1 MLTIAP
7 AFRGEAHD
15 WRMSAHFR
23 CVDRE
28 QLLLMPPSLADWLP
42 EGHLV
47 WFVLDAV
54 DEFDLGEFEG
64 AYRQDG
70 RGGAAYPPSMML
82 AVLVY
87 AYAIGERSSRRI
99 ERRCVEDVGFRVLA
113 ANQVPD
119 HATIA
124 RFRAAHVEALAGL
137 FGQVLVLC
145 DRAGLIKAGLLA
157 VDGTKMQANAARTQN
172 RTAEQLA
179 AEILAEAAEID
190 AAEDARFGEA
200 SGNEVPAEMRGP
212 DRKAKL
218 RRLKAELDAEAEQG
232 SFEHHANERAASE
245 QASGRKLI
253 GRQPSAASWERR
265 HHGRRHVNVTDPES
279 RLQKV
284 PGGFVQGY
292 NAQTV
297 ATTDQFIV
305 AAEVTNQVNDHPQF
319 QPMLAQAK
327 TNLRRSGRGRHR
339 VRIVVADA
347 GYFSDNNANTPGVE
361 CLIAPGSQHRL
372 KRIAEQHTER
382 AAVLE
387 RVEHGEL
394 SVTEAASELGIGV
407 GQINKLLTRRRA
419 GQPTTPTAAMIAK
432 LDTPRGR
439 RLYKKR
445 SASIEPV
452 FAQIKHNRGIRTFM
466 RRGLTAVD
474 SEWKLIAATHNLLKL
489 WRLTPAS

>member
-7 AFRGEAHD
+7 AFRVGAHD
-15 WRMSAHFR
+15 WCMSANFR

-28 QLLLMPPSLADWLP
+28 QLLLMPPSLAEWLP
-42 EGHLV
+42 EGHLA
-47 WFVLDAV
+47 WFVLDVV
-54 DEFDLGEFEG
+54 DEFDLSGFEAG
-64 AYRQDG
+64 YRQDG

-99 ERRCVEDVGFRVLA
+99 ERRCVEDVAFRVLA
-113 ANQVPD
+113 ANQAPD

-124 RFRAAHVEALAGL
+124 RFRASHGDALAGL

-157 VDGTKMQANAARTQN
+157 VDGTKIGANAARTAN

-179 AEILAEAAEID
+179 AEILAEAAEVD

-200 SGNEVPAEMRGP
+200 SGNEVPEGMRGP

-218 RRLKAELDAEAEQG
+218 RRLKAELDAEAERG
-232 SFEHHANERAASE
+232 SFEHHANERTQTE
-245 QASGRKLI
+245 QAAGRMLR
-253 GRQPSAASWERR
+253 GRPPSAESWERR

-284 PGGFVQGY
+284 PGGFIQGY
-292 NAQTV
+292 NAQAV
-297 ATTDQFIV
+297 ATADQFIV
-305 AAEVTNQVNDHPQF
+305 AAEVTNEVNDHPQF

-327 TNLRRSGRGRHR
+327 TNLRRLRGRRHR
-339 VRIVVADA
+339 VRVIVADA

-361 CLIAPGSQHRL
+361 ALIAPGSQHRL
-372 KRIAEQHTER
+372 KRIAEQQTER

-394 SVTEAASELGIGV
+394 SITDAAAELNIGA

-432 LDTPRGR
+432 LDSPRGK

-445 SASIEPV
+445 SATIEPV

-466 RRGLTAVD
+466 CRGLGAANT
-474 SEWKLIAATHNLLKL
+474 EWKLIATTHNLLKL
-489 WRLTPAS
+489 WRLAPAS